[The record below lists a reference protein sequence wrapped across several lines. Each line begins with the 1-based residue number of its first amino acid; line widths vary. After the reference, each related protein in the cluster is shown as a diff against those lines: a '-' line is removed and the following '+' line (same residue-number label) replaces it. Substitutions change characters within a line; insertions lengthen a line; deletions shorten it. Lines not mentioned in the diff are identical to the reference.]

1 MGARSATMRVVRRA
15 SPETE
20 AERRRMRNTFGRRLV
35 SSKIALP
42 ICGVVLKQSV
52 VTVRSDL
59 YFDDNAFNMLKSGAL
74 SIQF

>member
-35 SSKIALP
+35 RSKIALP
-42 ICGVVLKQSV
+42 IG
-52 VTVRSDL
+52 
-59 YFDDNAFNMLKSGAL
+59 GAL
-74 SIQF
+74 HGDWH